1 MDDTADRFDR
11 ANQLFS
17 DALELPADARDGFV
31 RQACGMDSALC
42 DSVLRL
48 LSRFDRIGDFL
59 ERPASGNAAARFEL
73 EPGDLLDSR
82 VRILEFRGRGGMGE
96 VYRAED
102 LKLGEPLAI
111 KIVRAEWQSDPAM
124 LARFHDE
131 IKLAR
136 RVSHP
141 NVCRVH
147 GILTRTMRGRELVC
161 LEMEYLDGDPLAV
174 LLSRCGKLDASLVLG
189 LAEGIAAGLDAAH
202 REGIVHRDLKPGN
215 IILARDRRGGERPVV
230 TDFGLARSDDG
241 SEGYHTQSGVIAGSP
256 DYMAPEQFLGEKV
269 TPAVDIFAFGL
280 IVYEMAAGKR
290 PFPSES
296 IVRAAVRR
304 LTETPPPLSQ
314 VAPNAPRH
322 WDRVLARALARD
334 PARRYGTAAA
344 LVGDLRDRPSLA
356 SAALSGIRLTRPS
369 RRAWLAISGAA
380 AGSVAVSSFFAVS
393 RLHNRALPEAPLI
406 MLTPFVSAS
415 PANARALDV
424 QIEKGFEQSA
434 HVRVLDAGRIQEAWK
449 RMRGD
454 APFPAKLEPSESRE
468 IAMREGAQF
477 VLFGNLEKVADGWV
491 LPLEL
496 QLLGDAP
503 TYPREKFPKSF
514 AADSDQGLLTAAAR
528 AVAWVRA
535 TAGESAEAV
544 NTRSRAPEEV
554 TTSSYEA
561 LKEYSAAIE
570 AWKMRPVDRD
580 WPPDQREAAEGH
592 LLRAIDIDPR
602 FAQAWAKLADFQMAS
617 YEFDKGLLSYQRAA
631 QLIDERNLTDRE
643 SLMIRGMFA
652 LDTGQNAK
660 AEQVFSQL
668 ALKYPKEGLPL
679 FHEARAVECQGR
691 LEASLH
697 LLDMAARK
705 DPDNYTFVIDR
716 GFQYLVLGRLPEAE
730 RDFNQAAKMN
740 PADCTDQARSA
751 LAFAR
756 MDMGGVWAAL
766 ERMKTAGSV
775 PYRSKAYGMEACLR
789 AEQGRLAEAQALLE
803 EGLRFDVA
811 NSLPLQVQ
819 TGKKHLLA
827 GVLLEQGQPA
837 KAVEICRGILQE
849 KPGIWPALDTGA
861 LLAQAGDI
869 RGAQS
874 CLPAGLPKQPPE
886 RPLEQVPASDPAGV
900 APELF
905 AWPIYWR
912 RILRLWAELALAAGR
927 SRTALNL
934 LQAAPPSENSKEW
947 PGTLV
952 RASIASGERKTA
964 EQILVGLFRNPA
976 AYWISADGSYPPGF
990 MRQAISQAAALRVP
1004 AEIWA
1009 PMKKFLSQS
1018 N

>member
-17 DALELPADARDGFV
+17 DALELPADARNGFV
-31 RQACGMDSALC
+31 RQACGGDAALC

-59 ERPASGNAAARFEL
+59 ERPASGNAEARFEL
-73 EPGDLLDSR
+73 QPGDVLDNR
-82 VRILEFRGRGGMGE
+82 IRILEFHGRGGMGE

-111 KIVRAEWQSDPAM
+111 KIVRAEWQSDPGM

-131 IKLAR
+131 VKLAR

-147 GILTRTMRGRELVC
+147 GILTGSVRGRELVC
-161 LEMEYLDGDPLAV
+161 LEMEYLDGDPLSV
-174 LLSRCGKLDASLVLG
+174 LLARRGKLDASSVLG

-202 REGIVHRDLKPGN
+202 REGIIHRDLKPSN

-230 TDFGLARSDDG
+230 TDFGLARSDEA
-241 SEGYHTQSGVIAGSP
+241 SEGAHTQSGVIAGSP
-256 DYMAPEQFLGEKV
+256 DYMAPEQFLGEKL
-269 TPAVDIFAFGL
+269 TAAVDIFAFGL

-304 LTETPPPLSQ
+304 LTETPLPLSQ
-314 VAPNAPRH
+314 VSADAPRH

-334 PARRYGTAAA
+334 PARRYGSAAELA
-344 LVGDLRDRPSLA
+344 GALRDRPSLA
-356 SAALSGIRLTRPS
+356 SAALSGIRPPRLS
-369 RRAWLAISGAA
+369 RRAWLFLSGAA
-380 AGSVAVSSFFAVS
+380 GCVAMSSFFVFS
-393 RLHNRALPEAPLI
+393 RLHHWALPEAPLI

-415 PANARALDV
+415 PANARALDL
-424 QIEKGFEQSA
+424 QIEKGLQQSA
-434 HVRVLDAGRIQEAWK
+434 HVRVLDAGRIREIWK

-454 APFPAKLEPSESRE
+454 APFPARLEPGEARE
-468 IAMREGAQF
+468 IAMRAGAQF

-503 TYPREKFPKSF
+503 TYPRDKFPQSF
-514 AADSDQGLLTAAAR
+514 TADSDQRLLTAAAR
-528 AVAWVRA
+528 AVAWVRG
-535 TAGESAEAV
+535 TAGESADAV
-544 NTRSRAPEEV
+544 NAHSRAPEEV
-554 TTSSYEA
+554 TTSSYAA
-561 LKEYSAAIE
+561 LKEYSDAIE
-570 AWKMRPVDRD
+570 AWKMRPVDRE
-580 WPPDQREAAEGH
+580 WPPDQRAATEGH
-592 LLRAIDIDPR
+592 LLRAIEIDPR

-652 LDTGQNAK
+652 LDTGQNGK
-660 AEQVFSQL
+660 AEQVFSRL
-668 ALKYPKEGLPL
+668 AQRYPKDGLPL
-679 FHEARAVECQGR
+679 FHQARAVECQGHP
-691 LEASLH
+691 EACLH

-705 DPDNYTFVIDR
+705 DPDNYSFVIDR
-716 GFQYLVLGRLPEAE
+716 GFQHVVLGQLPEAE

-740 PADCTDQARSA
+740 PADSTDQARGA

-756 MDMGGVWAAL
+756 MDMPGVWAAL
-766 ERMKTAGSV
+766 ERMKTTGSV
-775 PYRSKAYGMEACLR
+775 AYRSKAYGMEACLR
-789 AEQGRLAEAQALLE
+789 AEQGRLAEAKALLE

-811 NSLPLQVQ
+811 NSMPLQVQ

-837 KAVEICRGILQE
+837 KTVEICRGILHE
-849 KPGIWPALDTGA
+849 KPGIWPALDTGS
-861 LLAQAGDI
+861 LLAQAGDV
-869 RGAQS
+869 RGAES

-886 RPLEQVPASDPAGV
+886 QAPASLPRGV

-927 SRTALNL
+927 SRTALAL

-952 RASIASGERKTA
+952 RASIASGERETA
-964 EQILVGLFRNPA
+964 EQILTGLFRNPA
-976 AYWISADGSYPPGF
+976 GYWISADGSYPPGF
-990 MRQAISQAAALRVP
+990 MRQAISQAAVLGMP

-1009 PMKKFLSQS
+1009 PMKRFLSQS